1 MLIQLIFKLILF
13 SDAEKYGNIARFV
26 NHSCDPNLMSIFT
39 WIDNYDK
46 LRPRIALFAKKNIK
60 INEEL
65 TYDYGITLFDIVS
78 PEIEYVPKQ
87 TNYNDDDEYT
97 NHSKDSGIDSI
108 DKKSDN
114 DDSNSD
120 NNDSNS
126 DLDSCNDS
134 DLECFSKSKRL
145 TSKLPKRSNH
155 NPIRKIECLCKSA
168 NCIKTLYV

>member
-1 MLIQLIFKLILF
+1 MLIQLILKLILF
-13 SDAEKYGNIARFV
+13 LDAEKYGNIARFV
-26 NHSCDPNLMSIFT
+26 NHSCDPNLTSIFT

-65 TYDYGITLFDIVS
+65 TYDYGITLFDIV
-78 PEIEYVPKQ
+78 PPKIEYVPKQ
-87 TNYNDDDEYT
+87 TSYNDDDECT
-97 NHSKDSGIDSI
+97 NYSKDSGVYSI
-108 DKKSDN
+108 DKKSD
-114 DDSNSD
+114 DDSNCD

-126 DLDSCNDS
+126 DLDNGSNS
-134 DLECFSKSKRL
+134 DFEYFSKSKRL
-145 TSKLPKRSNH
+145 TSKLPKPSNH

>member
-1 MLIQLIFKLILF
+1 MILF

-145 TSKLPKRSNH
+145 TSKLAKRSNH
-155 NPIRKIECLCKSA
+155 NPIRKIQCLCKSA